1 MKKLVKQEKIL
12 LFLMTILFV
21 LLNIFVI
28 CQKVNLHVDEVYTY
42 GLANHPYVD
51 TFNMD
56 PEEGRTYE
64 PGGEAWDEYMQ
75 VQDGHAFDYGNVWT
89 NQEADVHPPFYY
101 ILVHTIS
108 SLFPGQYS
116 IWFAGS
122 VNVVF
127 AAFTFLLVFFLGREL
142 SGRNRQ
148 AFAIAGFF
156 MVTAGILSA
165 AAFMRMYIVAMF
177 WVTFVSYLMVRW
189 QDRKRGVCFYLLL
202 FAGSVLGA
210 LTHYYFLIY
219 LFFLCCVWGVGLLIK
234 KQYADVVKF
243 LATMALSG
251 LSARAVFPAMVQH
264 ILSGH
269 RGTEAMANLK
279 DASASDYLERLSI
292 FFGYINR
299 QIFGGLLPVFA
310 VLLAAAIV
318 LSWKKKRHWDNHPK
332 VWLLLLPCLA
342 YFILVS
348 KIAAYS
354 YDRYIQPIYPV
365 VVILGGYMICYV
377 CGKLSLKKVTAHCT
391 MAVLAVTAALGLF
404 RCQWEYLYR
413 ESESLLEQAEKH
425 AGSQCIYIYDWA
437 WKAQP
442 SFYEARNYESVTFI
456 SQDHLE
462 LLDEMELEEDG
473 IVLCIMDT
481 CEQEP
486 VLEKLESCYGGALSK
501 ETIGQYFFSTS
512 YYIYRQ

>member
-1 MKKLVKQEKIL
+1 
-12 LFLMTILFV
+12 
-21 LLNIFVI
+21 
-28 CQKVNLHVDEVYTY
+28 
-42 GLANHPYVD
+42 
-51 TFNMD
+51 
-56 PEEGRTYE
+56 
-64 PGGEAWDEYMQ
+64 
-75 VQDGHAFDYGNVWT
+75 
-89 NQEADVHPPFYY
+89 
-101 ILVHTIS
+101 
-108 SLFPGQYS
+108 
-116 IWFAGS
+116 
-122 VNVVF
+122 
-127 AAFTFLLVFFLGREL
+127 
-142 SGRNRQ
+142 
-148 AFAIAGFF
+148 
-156 MVTAGILSA
+156 
-165 AAFMRMYIVAMF
+165 
-177 WVTFVSYLMVRW
+177 
-189 QDRKRGVCFYLLL
+189 
-202 FAGSVLGA
+202 
-210 LTHYYFLIY
+210 
-219 LFFLCCVWGVGLLIK
+219 
-234 KQYADVVKF
+234 
-243 LATMALSG
+243 MALSG
-251 LSARAVFPAMVQH
+251 LSALAVFPAMVQH
-264 ILSGH
+264 ILNGH

-365 VVILGGYMICYV
+365 VVILGGYMICYI
-377 CGKLSLKKVTAHCT
+377 CGKLSPKRATAPCT

-486 VLEKLESCYGGALSK
+486 VLEKLESCYGGTLSK